1 MEFRTIVPIEE
12 NSIKIGHDDK
22 IMMLGSCFSDN
33 IGNRLK
39 QDMFNVDINP
49 FGTLYNPLSIANALH
64 RILDNNPFSK
74 EELFLHNGIWHSFQH
89 HSSFSSNDAEKA
101 VNNIN
106 ARFHKAVKF
115 IESAKALIITFGTA
129 YVYRL
134 AETNEIV
141 ANCHKLPANKFN
153 RNLISVQEIID
164 IWEPLMKNIHQRFP
178 KLQIIFTV
186 SPIRHLSDGAHEN
199 QISKSTLLFAE
210 DQFTKQFDFCKYFPA
225 YEIMLDDLRDYRF
238 YANDMVHPSEMAV
251 DYIYQRFSE
260 CNFTDETQATAK
272 ECSKLYK
279 RLTHRQLTDDEEAMK
294 AFLKSTNDL
303 KERLIAKYPYLKD
316 ITE

>member
-1 MEFRTIVPIEE
+1 MEFRTIIPIQE
-12 NSIKIGHDDK
+12 NDVKIRHDDK

-49 FGTLYNPLSIANALH
+49 FGTLYNPLSIAQAL
-64 RILDNNPFSK
+64 RRMLENKPFSAA
-74 EELFLHNGIWHSFQH
+74 ELFQHNNLWHSFQH
-89 HSSFSSNDAEKA
+89 HSAFSSQDNNKVIE
-101 VNNIN
+101 NIN
-106 ARFHKAVKF
+106 QRFRQGVAF
-115 IESAKALIITFGTA
+115 LETAKVLIVTFGTA

-134 AETNEIV
+134 AENNEIV
-141 ANCHKLPANKFN
+141 ANCHKLPAKQFN
-153 RNLISVQEIID
+153 RNIISVQEITD
-164 IWEPLMKNIHQRFP
+164 IWETLIEEIHQRFP
-178 KLQIIFTV
+178 QIQIIFTV

-210 DQFTKQFDFCKYFPA
+210 NELIKKFNNCKYFPA

-238 YANDMVHPSEMAV
+238 YANDMVHPSDMAV
-251 DYIYQRFSE
+251 DYIYQKFSD
-260 CNFTDETQATAK
+260 CNFTEQTKTAAK
-272 ECSKLYK
+272 ECAKLFK
-279 RLTHRQLTDDEEAMK
+279 RLTHRQLTDDNEAIQ
-294 AFLKSTNDL
+294 AFQKSTAEL